1 MESVKESVQNV
12 VSSVTGKA
20 EEKNVSGSGEY
31 DKPDDFPS
39 QTQKGAAVGIQKNM
53 KNEPVSVSQEGDFGM
68 ETYKAAGK
76 LQGKTAIVT
85 GGDSGLFVCLVSS
98 STIFGHNK
106 K

>member
-20 EEKNVSGSGEY
+20 EEKKNTSGAGEF

-39 QTQKGAAVGIQKNM
+39 QTQKGAVVGIQKDM
-53 KNEPVSVSQEGDFGM
+53 KNEPVSVNQEGDFGF
-68 ETYKAAGK
+68 EAYKAAGK

-85 GGDSGLFVCLVSS
+85 GGDSG
-98 STIFGHNK
+98 
-106 K
+106 